1 MSKFIVIL
9 GLFLGFF
16 IFGLCGY
23 LSYENNALGKEN
35 ARLRED
41 LANRDTLISVQN
53 AQIEQNALDLTN
65 YKQKLESSNT
75 QIITKYQNVYV
86 KDQSCQEQ
94 LRAIKEF
101 IKEFYR

>member
-1 MSKFIVIL
+1 MTKLIIILAIV
-9 GLFLGFF
+9 LGFF
-16 IFGLCGY
+16 VFGLCGY

-65 YKQKLESSNT
+65 YKQKLESSNA
-75 QIITKYQNVYV
+75 QIFTKYQNVYV
-86 KDQSCQEQ
+86 KDTSCASD
-94 LRAIKEF
+94 LASIKAL
-101 IKEFYR
+101 IGEFYN